1 MSGIA
6 TSFGVEVAKMQS
18 GALHLAAILLS
29 FLIGSTISGF
39 FLKGQ
44 SLRLGR
50 HYESLLALEGVLLLG
65 AIVFLEQQATFG
77 IYLAST
83 ACGLQNALATTYSG
97 AVIRTTHV
105 TGVLTDIGIMLGS
118 LLRGAEFD
126 KRKFILLLLI
136 IGGFVCGGIA
146 GSILYVVWGFRAL
159 TVPAIICFALA
170 GTYRFYSSSSP
181 Q

>member
-1 MSGIA
+1 
-6 TSFGVEVAKMQS
+6 MQS
-18 GALHLAAILLS
+18 GALHLAILLVS
-29 FLIGSTISGF
+29 FLCGSAISGF

-50 HYESLLALEGVLLLG
+50 HYESLLALEGLLLLG
-65 AIVFLEQQATFG
+65 AIAFLEQQAAFG
-77 IYLAST
+77 NYMASA

-126 KRKFILLLLI
+126 RRKFILLLLI
-136 IGGFVCGGIA
+136 MSGFICGGIA
-146 GSILYVVWGFRAL
+146 GSILYAAWGFRAL
-159 TVPAIICFALA
+159 AVPAMICFALA
-170 GTYRFYSSSSP
+170 GTYRFYSKFGS